1 MYCPECKTEYRQGFY
16 ECADCKIPLVHEL
29 SAEKETEETEKYNNL
44 NDQNL
49 TLIMKTGRIHEKE
62 LLITEFSN
70 SNIPYKLI
78 EPTSLHGAIN
88 TKIGPGSYWA
98 FYIPENYLEKANE
111 ILAQLTFDIT
121 TDPDIWHFDSSDES
135 KFKWRAFSI
144 SMLVMVSAFLLF
156 IIYQIIRRL

>member
-1 MYCPECKTEYRQGFY
+1 ME
-16 ECADCKIPLVHEL
+16 
-29 SAEKETEETEKYNNL
+29 
-44 NDQNL
+44 
-49 TLIMKTGRIHEKE
+49 
-62 LLITEFSN
+62 
-70 SNIPYKLI
+70 
-78 EPTSLHGAIN
+78 
-88 TKIGPGSYWA
+88 SYWA